1 MLNGVCSVLTPFAR
15 APNPYRSTGDIL
27 VNRASSQI
35 ITFGMRINEKTHA
48 EELGGAKERSYI
60 HGIIIKINKG
70 YVKEN

>member
-1 MLNGVCSVLTPFAR
+1 M
-15 APNPYRSTGDIL
+15 
-27 VNRASSQI
+27 QI